1 MVAAAGQTDAVESAE
16 TIAAPA
22 DLAAVAKA
30 IGHPARVEII
40 RLVHAQPL
48 CAGVELSEAIGLAP
62 STVSEHLRILRAAGV
77 ITATPDR
84 PRTIY
89 SLNPAAFELL
99 RAFLGLVSLP
109 VRN

>member
-1 MVAAAGQTDAVESAE
+1 MVAPAGQSDAVESAQ

-48 CAGVELSEAIGLAP
+48 CVGVELSDAIGLAP
-62 STVSEHLRILRAAGV
+62 STVSEHLRILKAAGV
-77 ITATPDR
+77 ITATLDR
-84 PRTIY
+84 PRTMY
-89 SLNPAAFELL
+89 SLNPAALDLL
-99 RAFLGLVSLP
+99 RAFLGLVSKP
-109 VRN
+109 VQN